1 MREVRISC
9 PDATGLGVD
18 LTRVLLDF
26 GLRILAGDISTDGK
40 WCFMVFRVQLSSG
53 VPPRWQLLRSRLCSM
68 CPSGAGLGSLWR
80 WRSLPKEQPA
90 FLLQVASYDRRG
102 MLHSLAHVLWE
113 ADAAVFK
120 AHITTSPSGDVA
132 DMFWLYD
139 NRNELPENHRA
150 LEICDRVK
158 GVLGSDTEC
167 SISPAPLDSIADTPT
182 LTRRKACKDAVSFSN
197 LRSIVSKRRA
207 GSGSRAERARSLPAA
222 LAAATWDDE
231 AAGDAG
237 GGGVTLV
244 VDNET
249 SPSYTMLTLSCAD
262 RKGLLYDILRALK
275 DVDLRVAYGRLE
287 VDEGAPGGRAQVAI
301 DLFIQDN
308 DLCRINDPEA
318 LQEVRRRVELAVTLP
333 VRISLRD
340 VFDGCCTELLVS
352 APLDTGGRGRPRVT
366 FDVTQALSLAGLGVF
381 MADVFIESAVEDLDD
396 YELAQERHRFLIHL
410 PNGQPIRSEHDKKAV
425 YDVVKAQLL
434 GSRLELAPLGP
445 HGKLTAVRASSE
457 AAAGG
462 GGMYRVP
469 SELHELP
476 STLLQSLDN
485 RWQFGVA

>member
-26 GLRILAGDISTDGK
+26 GLRIVAGDISTDGK

-53 VPPRWQLLRSRLCSM
+53 VPPRWQLLRTRLVSM
-68 CPSGAGLGSLWR
+68 CPSGAGLGRLWR

-113 ADAAVFK
+113 ADATVFK
-120 AHITTSPSGDVA
+120 AHITTSPNGDVA

-167 SISPAPLDSIADTPT
+167 GIAPAPLDSIADTAT

-197 LRSIVSKRRA
+197 LRSIVSKRKA
-207 GSGSRAERARSLPAA
+207 AAPATRARSLPATLPSSA
-222 LAAATWDDE
+222 WDDNAVADARGE
-231 AAGDAG
+231 A
-237 GGGVTLV
+237 VTVV

-249 SPSYTMLTLSCAD
+249 SPSYTMLSLTCAD

-287 VDEGAPGGRAQVAI
+287 VDESCPSGRPQCNI

-308 DLCRINDPEA
+308 DLCRIND
-318 LQEVRRRVELAVTLP
+318 LCV
-333 VRISLRD
+333 
-340 VFDGCCTELLVS
+340 LVS
-352 APLDTGGRGRPRVT
+352 
-366 FDVTQALSLAGLGVF
+366 
-381 MADVFIESAVEDLDD
+381 
-396 YELAQERHRFLIHL
+396 ELIIPIHSCC
-410 PNGQPIRSEHDKKAV
+410 RK
-425 YDVVKAQLL
+425 
-434 GSRLELAPLGP
+434 
-445 HGKLTAVRASSE
+445 
-457 AAAGG
+457 
-462 GGMYRVP
+462 
-469 SELHELP
+469 
-476 STLLQSLDN
+476 
-485 RWQFGVA
+485 QFVC